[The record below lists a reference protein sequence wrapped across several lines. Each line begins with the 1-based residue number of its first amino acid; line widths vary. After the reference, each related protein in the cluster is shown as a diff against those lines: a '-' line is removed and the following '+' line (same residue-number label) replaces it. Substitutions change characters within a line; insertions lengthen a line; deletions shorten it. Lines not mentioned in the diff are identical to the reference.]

1 MEPIASDQDFAAVM
15 ARGWALL
22 REHVANQRTKRTD
35 FDQKFARDL
44 HTAMGYRAEHLDELA
59 F

>member
-1 MEPIASDQDFAAVM
+1 MTTIASDQDFAAVM

-22 REHVANQRTKRTD
+22 REHVANQRAKHTD
-35 FDQKFARDL
+35 YDEKFARDL
-44 HTAMGYRAEHLDELA
+44 HTAMGWRREHLNELE